1 MHRPGIEQYRYVLV
15 MNRKFL
21 QWHPHKLMEEKTMV
35 LKIIIGIVF
44 GACGFAA
51 LMAAMAPKTE
61 LDWRD
66 DNAAQ
71 EDWCGRYR
79 EGRDA

>member
-1 MHRPGIEQYRYVLV
+1 
-15 MNRKFL
+15 
-21 QWHPHKLMEEKTMV
+21 MEEKTMV
-35 LKIIIGIVF
+35 LKIIILIVF

-79 EGRDA
+79 EGRNA

>member
-1 MHRPGIEQYRYVLV
+1 MA
-15 MNRKFL
+15 
-21 QWHPHKLMEEKTMV
+21 

-51 LMAAMAPKTE
+51 IMAALAPKTELDWHLRPSWTGGPKTE